1 MKKSETTPRPQVGT
15 AIKDIR
21 QAISQID
28 FACPG
33 TLSKRWKQCGR
44 PNCSCA
50 HDPGKRHGPYYEWSR
65 RVDGRL
71 RHSLLTEEQA
81 TSVAQAIANHN
92 HILALLGRWGAET
105 ARALCVGT
113 RRK

>member
-1 MKKSETTPRPQVGT
+1 MKKNDMPLRPRVST
-15 AIKDIR
+15 AVAEIR
-21 QAISQID
+21 DAIAQID

-50 HDPGKRHGPYYEWSR
+50 DDPTKRHGPYYEWSR
-65 RVDGRL
+65 QVDGRL

-81 TSVAQAIANHN
+81 LYVARAIDNHSR
-92 HILALLGRWGAET
+92 ILALLARWGVET
-105 ARALCVGT
+105 ARAL
-113 RRK
+113 RIKSHHK